1 MSHFNTKEEIE
12 VGENIYRNVY
22 DGTTHRFSTLKLLF
36 SQWKGSCL
44 KLIWHDLVIFLTIY
58 FLLSLLYR
66 YILFPYPSAKQ
77 FFELLCIYADDF
89 SGLIP
94 ITFLIGFY
102 VSSVVNRWWDQFMT
116 LPRPDKFALLLVNLI
131 PGSDEFQ
138 KNLRLTVMRYY
149 NLSTILVY
157 RLVAGKVHRR
167 FPDFDALIEAKLMLP
182 REAIRFQEVNAK
194 TPYESTWTP
203 LLWASKLITKAR
215 AEKKITISPPEF
227 ATLQKALCDIESV
240 NLKILNYGWV
250 NFPMAYVHVANIS
263 VYLYFLA
270 ALFGRQFL
278 QPEEKDNQ
286 LFDDIYINFS
296 KSQPFR
302 SHTPDFVVPFF
313 TMIEFFCYMGWIK
326 VAQSLLNPFGDD
338 DEDFKINYLIDRNLQ
353 VSYLIV
359 DEADKELEM
368 AKDPFLEA
376 GIEIPHELPYVE
388 DIKRKSSIFGSP
400 KCAAK
405 AFGSTS
411 TTQIFQKVE
420 DSTKEEEKD
429 GLVPKPDQPNQ
440 TELAKDIP

>member
-22 DGTTHRFSTLKLLF
+22 DGTTHRFSILKLLF

-138 KNLRLTVMRYY
+138 KNLRRTVMRYY

-313 TMIEFFCYMGWIK
+313 K
-326 VAQSLLNPFGDD
+326 
-338 DEDFKINYLIDRNLQ
+338 K
-353 VSYLIV
+353 
-359 DEADKELEM
+359 
-368 AKDPFLEA
+368 
-376 GIEIPHELPYVE
+376 
-388 DIKRKSSIFGSP
+388 
-400 KCAAK
+400 
-405 AFGSTS
+405 
-411 TTQIFQKVE
+411 
-420 DSTKEEEKD
+420 
-429 GLVPKPDQPNQ
+429 
-440 TELAKDIP
+440 KDITCIENAIQISQTIRNT